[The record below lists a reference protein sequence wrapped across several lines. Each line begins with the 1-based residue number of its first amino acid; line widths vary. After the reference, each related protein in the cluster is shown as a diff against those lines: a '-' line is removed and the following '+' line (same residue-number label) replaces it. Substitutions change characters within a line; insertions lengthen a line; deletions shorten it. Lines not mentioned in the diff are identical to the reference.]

1 MSIAMK
7 RLSAISKHL
16 KKEYHAQKVILYG
29 SYARG
34 DMTTD
39 SDVDLL
45 VIAPTHERFFERM
58 ATVRRLLRDFR
69 KGLAI
74 APLVF
79 TEEEINQRKKKGDQ
93 FITEILETGIE
104 L

>member
-1 MSIAMK
+1 
-7 RLSAISKHL
+7 
-16 KKEYHAQKVILYG
+16 
-29 SYARG
+29 
-34 DMTTD
+34 MTTE

-45 VIAPTHERFFERM
+45 VIAPTYERFFESM

-79 TEEEINQRKKKGDQ
+79 TEEEINQRKEKGDQ
-93 FITEILETGIE
+93 FIAEILEKGVEI
-104 L
+104 

>member
-1 MSIAMK
+1 MK
-7 RLSAISKHL
+7 RFTAISNHL

-34 DMTTD
+34 DMTPE

-69 KGLAI
+69 RGLAI

-79 TEEEINQRKKKGDQ
+79 TEEEINQRKEKGDQ
-93 FITEILETGIE
+93 FIAEILEKGVEI
-104 L
+104 